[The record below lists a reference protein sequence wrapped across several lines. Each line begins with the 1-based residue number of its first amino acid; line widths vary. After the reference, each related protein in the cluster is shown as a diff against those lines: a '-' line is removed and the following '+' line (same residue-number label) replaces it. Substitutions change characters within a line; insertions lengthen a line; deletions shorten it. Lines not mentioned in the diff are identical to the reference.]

1 MWKTMTFEIVSEPE
15 KVRLVLLLHEGYE
28 MTYDGILRE
37 LGVKPKQLESLLKST
52 KELWKTPMPKI
63 YRLTE
68 RGNIAYG
75 IIKSRNIKIKKVAKK
90 MEKKRS
96 PMSQFLS
103 SVKEEI
109 SRRFL

>member
-1 MWKTMTFEIVSEPE
+1 MMFKIVSDPE

-28 MTYDGILRE
+28 MSYDEILRE
-37 LGVKPKQLESLLKST
+37 LGAKPKQLKSLLKST
-52 KELWKTPMPKI
+52 KELWETPKPKI

-68 RGNIAYG
+68 RGNLAYG
-75 IIKSRNIKIKKVAKK
+75 IIKSRNIKIKKAAKK

-96 PMSQFLS
+96 PMSQFLD